1 VIEEIRA
8 EMAATVL
15 EVGVAEG
22 DVVACGDVLALLES
36 MKMEIPVVSE
46 VNGTVTRVAVREH
59 AVVQRDDVI
68 IVVGSARCGL
78 GCRIPLTRVPDPCVR
93 PYRCAPYSENVP
105 WSRTPPR
112 TSRIPAIRPSPE
124 RPAKTRWIPQ

>member
-1 VIEEIRA
+1 MIEEIRA

-68 IVVGSARCGL
+68 IVVGSARADSGA
-78 GCRIPLTRVPDPCVR
+78 G
-93 PYRCAPYSENVP
+93 
-105 WSRTPPR
+105 
-112 TSRIPAIRPSPE
+112 SP
-124 RPAKTRWIPQ
+124 